1 MESVKKIVLERF
13 NQLKEQIDK
22 KGRKR
27 TDDETLKEF
36 YELKNFLDSYDLL
49 HLVINARKESWNQ
62 GYGDGYQEGANDMI
76 GRMPC

>member
-49 HLVINARKESWNQ
+49 HLVINANNECKHRL
-62 GYGDGYQEGANDMI
+62 YGEGFDEGAQYVASYH
-76 GRMPC
+76 R